1 MNRLTVVL
9 TIFAIIVLG
18 GLAMT
23 ISTLT
28 GGISVAEA
36 SSIITIELKE
46 SLTFTD
52 SVRGLQ

>member
-18 GLAMT
+18 GLTMT

-28 GGISVAEA
+28 GGINVAEA
-36 SSIITIELKE
+36 SSIITIELKD